1 VTTILKPD
9 PEELSTILANNG
21 KWLRGEVG
29 GERANLAGANLTGA
43 YLAGANL
50 YGASLYGAS
59 LYGADLTRANLGGA
73 NLTRADLTRAN
84 LYGANLYGANLTR
97 ASLYG
102 ADLTRA
108 NLTRA
113 TLPEGIT
120 WEQYLAEVVPALLAA
135 GGKAVA
141 DVLAAGAWDCHQWTN
156 CPMAVAFGV
165 DSLAGVPIL
174 LRPRANEFVRF
185 FDARLIPMPR
195 QLADGTWTCLP
206 EPDTTTATTTTTES

>member
-1 VTTILKPD
+1 MSSIWQPTADEIAAILVG
-9 PEELSTILANNG
+9 NG
-21 KWLRGEVG
+21 KWQRGEPG
-29 GERANLAGANLTGA
+29 GKR
-43 YLAGANL
+43 
-50 YGASLYGAS
+50 
-59 LYGADLTRANLGGA
+59 ADLGGANLGGA
-73 NLTRADLTRAN
+73 NLT
-84 LYGANLYGANLTR
+84 G

-113 TLPEGIT
+113 NLMRANLGGANLTWATLPEGIT
-120 WEQYLAEVVPALLAA
+120 WEKYLAEVVPALLAA

-174 LRPRANEFVRF
+174 LRPRADEFVRY
-185 FDARLIPMPR
+185 FDAQLIPAPR
-195 QLADGTWTCLP
+195 QLADGSWTCQP
-206 EPDTTTATTTTTES
+206 EPTSVPTN